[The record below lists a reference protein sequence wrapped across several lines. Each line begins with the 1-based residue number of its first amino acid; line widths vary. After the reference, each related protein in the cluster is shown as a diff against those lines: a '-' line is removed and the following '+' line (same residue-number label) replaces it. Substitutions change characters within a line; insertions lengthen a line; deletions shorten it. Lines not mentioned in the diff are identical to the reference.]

1 MKKKKKSVEERTL
14 TQPLLLIMSL
24 SVLEPILIVLGMLPP
39 IFSYSLGNLLF
50 AFLELI
56 VIIQLAYSRSDE
68 GIKESVINGA
78 VLGFTMASILVASGL
93 IGSQYFEKPV
103 LGISAETQL
112 SRLQILGLLILGN
125 TIIFALISALVTGLA
140 KKFKR

>member
-14 TQPLLLIMSL
+14 TQPLILIIFL

-56 VIIQLAYSRSDE
+56 IIIQLAYSRSDE

-93 IGSQYFEKPV
+93 IGSNYFEKPV
-103 LGISAETQL
+103 LGISAVTQL

-125 TIIFALISALVTGLA
+125 TILFALISALVTGLA